1 MFVFI
6 IGLNSLFHI
15 YIFLWNMTCKK
26 PILNKEILLLLLGI
40 YCSRY
45 VTFKLLSFGVD
56 VLQQTDA

>member
-26 PILNKEILLLLLGI
+26 PILNKEILLLLLLDMGEEDEG
-40 YCSRY
+40 
-45 VTFKLLSFGVD
+45 VTEVEVRGVNKMWW
-56 VLQQTDA
+56 VE

>member
-26 PILNKEILLLLLGI
+26 PILNKEILLLLL
-40 YCSRY
+40 
-45 VTFKLLSFGVD
+45 LLYDEIKSK
-56 VLQQTDA
+56 